1 MQTSKDQGTGTDET
15 AQSPFSPQRSDRR
28 VMRTLWI
35 VVTCGMFVMLVGTA
49 WFAGATY
56 WDKLETDR
64 ALKLS
69 KLEREAERK
78 ERVRLEQMV
87 SDTRDDANNSEDL
100 AKFALGIISAKDGAA
115 PVDRDLRLSDMLARA
130 AARLDEGA
138 FTNRPE
144 LEMRLRRLVGEAF
157 ESLTL
162 YSDAEPHFRI
172 VLEMT
177 KSLRGERNPAMIES
191 EWALARVLKKL
202 GKSEKSDTLAAEA
215 QTLYDECM
223 SQVPWGRVPRL
234 YGMAQRQ
241 VEAGLYLAAAGQI
254 RYAIAVLDRQY
265 GPDHPLIIQAMIR
278 KAGIL
283 SEGQQLVAAEA
294 DYRQAIDQLRQRLP
308 PTHPHIADAL
318 SGYAKML
325 TRTVRTDE
333 AEAVAREC
341 LSIREASLPEGDWR
355 RASAKCLVGEAL
367 LAQRKFEQAEPLLLE
382 GLKEL
387 DSQDDTPSARL
398 EDVRNSLVSL
408 YEAWE
413 KPDKADAFRS
423 KRRAK
428 PTTSAPGIERRP
440 GKAIE

>member
-1 MQTSKDQGTGTDET
+1 MQTSNDQGSGTDEA
-15 AQSPFSPQRSDRR
+15 AQSPFASQRSDRR

-35 VVTCGMFVMLVGTA
+35 VITCGMFVMLVGTA
-49 WFAGATY
+49 WFAGTTY

-64 ALKLS
+64 VLKQS

-78 ERVRLEQMV
+78 ERLRLEQLV
-87 SDTRDDANNSEDL
+87 SDTQDNANNSEDL
-100 AKFALGIISAKDGAA
+100 AKFALGIISAKDIAA

-130 AARLDEGA
+130 ATRLDEGA

-157 ESLTL
+157 ESLAL
-162 YSDAEPHFRI
+162 ISDAEPHFRI

-177 KSLRGERNPAMIES
+177 KSLRGDRNPAMIES
-191 EWALARVLKKL
+191 TWALARVLKKL
-202 GKSEKSDTLAAEA
+202 GKSEEGDVLAADA
-215 QTLYDECM
+215 LALYDECM
-223 SQVPWGRVPRL
+223 SQAPWGRVPRL

-283 SEGQQLVAAEA
+283 SAGEQLVAAEA
-294 DYRQAIDQLRQRLP
+294 DYRQAIDQLRRRLP

-318 SGYAKML
+318 TGYSKLLMK
-325 TRTVRTDE
+325 TPRTDE
-333 AEAVAREC
+333 AEKLAREC
-341 LSIREASLPEGDWR
+341 QSIRETSLPDGDWR

-367 LAQRKFEQAEPLLLE
+367 LAQREFEQAEPLLLE

-387 DSQDDTPSARL
+387 DGQDDTPNARL

-413 KPDKADAFRS
+413 KPDKADAFRP
-423 KRRAK
+423 KQRAK
-428 PTTSAPGIERRP
+428 ATTSAPKDERRP